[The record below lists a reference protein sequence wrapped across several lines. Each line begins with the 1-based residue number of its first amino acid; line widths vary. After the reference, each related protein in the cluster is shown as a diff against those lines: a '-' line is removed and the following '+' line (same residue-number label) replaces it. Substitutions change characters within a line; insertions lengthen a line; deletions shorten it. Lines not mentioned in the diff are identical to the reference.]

1 MTTVLITGITS
12 FIGGHLAKKLIFAGI
27 NVFAAYRKPISFRK
41 FSQEYDVLINKPNL
55 KLIQIDSFDEKYLR
69 KLPKSI
75 DAIVHLAAIPNL
87 INNSMEEMV
96 NTNILGCYNL
106 QNYALRSGA
115 TKFIYTSSLS
125 IYGEINTGTVN
136 KYTPIN
142 DPGPYGS
149 TKYLGERVL
158 AYAAE
163 SLPTL
168 AIRLP
173 GIIGFGAHRAWM
185 PNLIDKLVSN
195 KEVAVY
201 SPNAKFNN
209 AVHVDDLSEF
219 ILQLLLYKS
228 WNGYSAFPIGAKS
241 SMKIIEIIN
250 FLKQG
255 LNSQSSISIVNE
267 LKKSFLI
274 DSTYAEEVFGYI
286 PVEIDVI
293 LQRYL
298 NEVIYFKRR

>member
-1 MTTVLITGITS
+1 MINVLITGVTS
-12 FIGGHLAKKLIFAGI
+12 FVGGHLAKKLVLAGI
-27 NVFAAYRKPISFRK
+27 NVLAVYRKPISFRK
-41 FSQEYDVLINKPNL
+41 FNQENNSLINKSNL
-55 KLIQIDSFDEKYLR
+55 KYIQLDGFDEESLQ
-69 KLPKSI
+69 KLPMSI
-75 DAIVHLAAIPNL
+75 DAIVHLAAVPNL
-87 INNSMEEMV
+87 INNSIEEML
-96 NTNILGCYNL
+96 NINVLGCHNL
-106 QNYALRSGA
+106 QRYALRSGA

-125 IYGEINTGTVN
+125 IYGEINTGIVN
-136 KYTPIN
+136 KYTPIK

-163 SLPTL
+163 SLPTI

-173 GIIGFGAHRAWM
+173 GIIGLGAHRAWI
-185 PNLIDKLVSN
+185 PTLIDKLISN
-195 KEVAVY
+195 EEISVY
-201 SPNAKFNN
+201 SPDAKFNN

-219 ILQLLLYKS
+219 ILQILLCKS
-228 WNGYSAFPIGAKS
+228 WTGYSGFPIGAKN
-241 SMKIIEIIN
+241 SMKVIEIIN

-255 LNSQSSISIVNE
+255 LNSQSSISIINE